1 MYHLSTTVS
10 MRKSRLL
17 FMHTHTSRYSP
28 LPSAHNMM
36 WRQKHSEFSR
46 LHHYPSNSFFL
57 YYWRERERKRER
69 ERDEAGTKGSEQIP
83 SPPKFVGWKCGG
95 SYVAVETLTVQQHHR
110 PSNSFFLHYWR
121 ERERELK

>member
-1 MYHLSTTVS
+1 

-57 YYWRERERKRER
+57 YYWRERENE
-69 ERDEAGTKGSEQIP
+69 
-83 SPPKFVGWKCGG
+83 
-95 SYVAVETLTVQQHHR
+95 
-110 PSNSFFLHYWR
+110 R
-121 ERERELK
+121 EREREREREMKQVLKEVNRSHLLLNLWDGNVVAAM